1 MRHARLLFWGLWV
14 GLLALVAGR
23 MPAPETRRGSGPDT
37 LQVALYVAEGWA
49 SYYGTR
55 WAGQRTASGEA
66 FDPEAFTAAHPTL
79 PFGARV
85 RVTNLRNGRFVV
97 VRIND
102 RGPHVPGRIIDV
114 SYAAAR
120 ALGMVRSGTAPV
132 RIEWLPETTVD

>member
-1 MRHARLLFWGLWV
+1 MQHGRLLFWGLWI

-23 MPAPETRRGSGPDT
+23 VPTPEARRGPGPDT
-37 LQVALYVAEGWA
+37 LQVALYVAEGRA
-49 SYYGTR
+49 SYYGAR

-66 FDPEAFTAAHPTL
+66 FDPEALTAAHPTL

-85 RVTNLRNGRFVV
+85 RVTNLRNGRSVV

-120 ALGMVRSGTAPV
+120 ALGMVRSGTVPV
-132 RIEWLPETTVD
+132 RIEWLPETAVD